1 MARSLRHLPGAAG
14 SGGRSLCAAEVGRY
28 HPVRLPW
35 APAPKRL
42 GDTQVD
48 IPASARCDAELP
60 HPGQFCQCGGDGGPK
75 NGLHYQRKGQH
86 LGPFERR
93 CRRSE
98 EHTSELQ
105 SLMRISYADICLKK
119 TKIHNTESTRCSHKT
134 KT

>member
-60 HPGQFCQCGGDGGPK
+60 
-75 NGLHYQRKGQH
+75 
-86 LGPFERR
+86 
-93 CRRSE
+93 RSE

-105 SLMRISYADICLKK
+105 SLMRISYAVFCLKK
-119 TKIHNTESTRCSHKT
+119 KKNTHKQHT
-134 KT
+134 SITNHK